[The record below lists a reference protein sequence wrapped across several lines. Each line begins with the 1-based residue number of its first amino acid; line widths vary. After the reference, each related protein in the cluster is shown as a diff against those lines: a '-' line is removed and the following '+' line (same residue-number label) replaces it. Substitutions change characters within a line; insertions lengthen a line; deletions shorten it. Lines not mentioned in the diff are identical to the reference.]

1 MDLTAR
7 MVLLRS
13 LPFFGGLPETR
24 LTRLAA
30 GAAVSS
36 HAPGALIA
44 GRDRE
49 GDAFYVVASGRAR
62 IFRMD
67 REGREQTLYVLGP
80 GEPFCLCSLVDA
92 GEPPALAAAL
102 EPARVLAFPAR
113 ALAEATR
120 EDPEVLFDL
129 LKLLCRRL
137 KEAMAMIESLALRDL
152 PGRVAAFL
160 LHQAAAAQPGQ
171 GAGQQVR
178 LAVSQRELAKI
189 VGATPEALSRVLRH
203 LSEAGLLTVKGRDV
217 TLRDRAGLAREAG
230 LTPEGV

>member
-13 LPFFGGLPETR
+13 LPFFGGLPEAR

-44 GRDRE
+44 GRDQE

-113 ALAEATR
+113 ALAEAAR

-160 LHQAAAAQPGQ
+160 LHQAAALPGD
-171 GAGQQVR
+171 GADQQVR

-189 VGATPEALSRVLRH
+189 VGATPEALSRVLRR

-230 LTPEGV
+230 LAPEGM